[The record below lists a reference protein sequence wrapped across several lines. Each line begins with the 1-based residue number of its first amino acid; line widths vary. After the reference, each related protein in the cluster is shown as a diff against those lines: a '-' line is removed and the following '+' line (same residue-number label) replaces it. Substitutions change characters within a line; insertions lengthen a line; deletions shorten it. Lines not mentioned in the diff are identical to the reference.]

1 MEAGYH
7 GNFLY
12 DTLIDMYVK
21 RDSAGMISERWRK
34 LDTSNLISLCVAIH
48 QEEGYKWYTVEFVH
62 LNWACICK
70 KQRNFSFS
78 NQVLNNFTCRK
89 AL

>member
-21 RDSAGMISERWRK
+21 RDSAGMISDKWRK

-48 QEEGYKWYTVEFVH
+48 QEEGYEWYTVEFVH
-62 LNWACICK
+62 LK
-70 KQRNFSFS
+70 KNGHAFAKSKGILVFQIK
-78 NQVLNNFTCRK
+78 C
-89 AL
+89 

>member
-21 RDSAGMISERWRK
+21 RDSAGMISDKWRK
-34 LDTSNLISLCVAIH
+34 LDTSNLIC
-48 QEEGYKWYTVEFVH
+48 
-62 LNWACICK
+62 
-70 KQRNFSFS
+70 
-78 NQVLNNFTCRK
+78 
-89 AL
+89 